1 MKILLSA
8 EQIRVRVSELAA
20 QIERDYAGQELT
32 LVGVLKGSFIFMADL
47 MRALSLPLRCDF
59 LRISS
64 YDGKGKRGSIRL
76 DFDLIQ
82 PIEGAHVLLIED
94 ILDTGQTLR
103 FLLSHLATKKPK
115 SLEICSLLD
124 KNLDMGLSEK
134 VRYVGFQVPK
144 EYLIGYG
151 LDLDGRFRELPY
163 VAQLQVE

>member
-1 MKILLSA
+1 MKVLLSA
-8 EQIRVRVSELAA
+8 EQIHQRVSELADE
-20 QIERDYAGQELT
+20 ICRDYAGQELT

-47 MRALSLPLRCDF
+47 MRALKLSLRCDF

-64 YDGKGKRGSIRL
+64 YDGKGKAGNIRL

-82 PIEGAHVLLIED
+82 PIEGSHVLLVED

-103 FLLSHLATKKPK
+103 FLLAHLATKKPK

-124 KNLDMGLSEK
+124 KQLDSTLSQK

-144 EYLIGYG
+144 QYLVGYG
-151 LDLDGRFRELPY
+151 LDLDGHYRELPY
-163 VAQLQVE
+163 VAQIEI